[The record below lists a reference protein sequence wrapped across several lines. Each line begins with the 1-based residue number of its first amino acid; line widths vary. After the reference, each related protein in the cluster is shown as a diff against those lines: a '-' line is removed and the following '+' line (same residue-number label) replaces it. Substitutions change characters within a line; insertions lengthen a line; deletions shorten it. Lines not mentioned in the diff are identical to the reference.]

1 MTERNSQPTLSS
13 GTKNGRLISFGIGLG
28 VMFGRILKREDQIWE
43 SERWILL
50 VRAYAGLLLWPFF
63 LGLVYDLWWPKSWW
77 PKKRSMRR
85 RQT

>member
-1 MTERNSQPTLSS
+1 MTERNNQPTLSS
-13 GTKNGRLISFGIGLG
+13 GTKNGLLISFGIGLG

-43 SERWILL
+43 SEHWILL

-63 LGLVYDLWWPKSWW
+63 LGPSLRPLVAKELVA
-77 PKKRSMRR
+77 KKRSMRR